1 MIFSIKKLFKPVFF
15 CCAFYLHS
23 INASAQISLL
33 QNVIH
38 KIESHKNFS
47 YQFINKRKDFTND
60 TVIVHNKQSFLKA
73 PTDSVFGYLFKL
85 EIVYK
90 TEKLIR
96 TDLYNGKQLIDV
108 FPDEGT
114 YEIQKIRPAAVWGT
128 LLDNLH
134 WIKGFVDK
142 KPAAIVKA
150 TDTIINNVHSTHLI
164 VKTYDTIINKE
175 HYYTLKHVFINKQS
189 DLPTT
194 IITQS
199 RNNSTGDGISN
210 YYDEV
215 CYYDYEFD
223 QENIDIK
230 SFSIPMGFRPREMK
244 SAPDLLTAGTTAPN
258 WTLYTADGKK
268 TSLNQ
273 LKGKILL
280 LDFYFIG
287 CVPCM
292 STIKPLNKL
301 YEKYQGKNILIA
313 SVTGRDNPK
322 TVSAFKKQYGIKYTG
337 YADAADVVKS
347 YHVSNFPT
355 FYFIDKAGK
364 IANVVVGSDNFEE
377 KITSIIDKLL
387 DN

>member
-1 MIFSIKKLFKPVFF
+1 MIFSIKNLTKSVICSAFF
-15 CCAFYLHS
+15 LHNV
-23 INASAQISLL
+23 NASAQISSL
-33 QNVIH
+33 QNVID
-38 KIESHKNFS
+38 KIESHKNLS
-47 YQFINKRKDFTND
+47 YKFINKRKDFTKD

-96 TDLYNGKQLIDV
+96 TDLYNGKQLVEV

-114 YEIQKIRPAAVWGT
+114 YQIQKKRPAAVLGT
-128 LLDNLH
+128 LMDNLY

-142 KPAAIVKA
+142 KPAALVKA
-150 TDTIINNVHSTHLI
+150 TDTIINNVHNIHLI
-164 VKTYDTIINKE
+164 VKTYDTVINKE
-175 HYYTLKHVFINKQS
+175 HYYTLKNVFIDKQS
-189 DLPTT
+189 NLLTE

-215 CYYDYEFD
+215 CYYDYKFD

-230 SFSIPMGFRPREMK
+230 FFSIPLGFRPREMK
-244 SAPDLLTAGTTAPN
+244 SSPALLAVGTIAPD

-273 LKGKILL
+273 LKGKVVL

-301 YEKYQGKNILIA
+301 YEKYKGKNILIA
-313 SVTGRDNPK
+313 SVTGRDNEK
-322 TVSAFKKQYGIKYTG
+322 TVSTFKKQYGIKYTG
-337 YADAADVVKS
+337 YADAVDVVKS
-347 YHVSNFPT
+347 YHVSSFPT
-355 FYFIDKAGK
+355 FYFIDQAGK

-377 KITSIIDKLL
+377 KITSVIDKLL
-387 DN
+387 GN